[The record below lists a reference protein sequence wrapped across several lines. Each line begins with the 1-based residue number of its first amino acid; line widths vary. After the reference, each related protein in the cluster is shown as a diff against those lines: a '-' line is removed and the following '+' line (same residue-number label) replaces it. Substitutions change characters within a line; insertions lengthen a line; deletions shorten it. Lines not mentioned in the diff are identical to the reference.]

1 MLDQEN
7 VMFTFIP
14 SINLV
19 RVFSFIV
26 SLTEREYALMRPEE
40 PSLIPPKYLMTT
52 AKI

>member
-19 RVFSFIV
+19 RIFSFMA

-40 PSLIPPKYLMTT
+40 PSLMPPKYLTT
-52 AKI
+52 IDKT